1 MGGQDRP
8 SDRWTSDPS
17 TQVDRVELS
26 GGGDELVGKKAPVL
40 PPTRSLVN
48 KPPYAGF
55 NSNPVLPDK
64 HSHSDF
70 QAPLNANEI

>member
-40 PPTRSLVN
+40 PPHQVACQQTTLCWFQLKPSLTR
-48 KPPYAGF
+48 
-55 NSNPVLPDK
+55 
-64 HSHSDF
+64 
-70 QAPLNANEI
+70 